1 MIKELHYKYYVFLDK
16 IDNQIKKN
24 LLKFNNINIIIN
36 IQPNDKGNLNTLLN
50 IIKFS
55 KKNKIPFLLK
65 NSFQKCIQHKANG
78 VFIDS
83 NNKTQIKP
91 FLLKKEFQIIGSVH
105 NQREYFRKLKQNCY
119 TIIVSPL
126 FYTEKYSNNQILNI
140 LKFSQISREWKV
152 NLCALGGINFNNI
165 KKTRMI
171 KIKSLAFRK
180 LINEKNLP
188 TI

>member
-16 IDNQIKKN
+16 IDNQIKEN

-36 IQPNDKGNLNTLLN
+36 IQSNDKNNLNSLLN

-65 NSFQKCIQHKANG
+65 NSFQKCAQYNANG

-83 NNKTQIKP
+83 KNKTRIRP
-91 FLLKKEFQIIGSVH
+91 ISIKKEFQIVGSVH
-105 NQREYFRKLKQNCY
+105 NQKEYFQKLRQKCH
-119 TIIVSPL
+119 IIILSPL
-126 FYTEKYSNNQILNI
+126 FYTEKYSHNQILNI
-140 LKFSQISREWKV
+140 LKFNQISREWKV

-171 KIKSLAFRK
+171 KIEGLAFRK

>member
-1 MIKELHYKYYVFLDK
+1 MIKELNYKYYVFLDK
-16 IDNQIKKN
+16 IDNQIKRN

-36 IQPNDKGNLNTLLN
+36 IQPNDKDNLNTLLN

-65 NSFQKCIQHKANG
+65 NSFQKCVQYKANG

-91 FLLKKEFQIIGSVH
+91 SLLKKEFQIIGSVH

-119 TIIVSPL
+119 TIVL
-126 FYTEKYSNNQILNI
+126 
-140 LKFSQISREWKV
+140 
-152 NLCALGGINFNNI
+152 
-165 KKTRMI
+165 
-171 KIKSLAFRK
+171 
-180 LINEKNLP
+180 
-188 TI
+188 

>member
-1 MIKELHYKYYVFLDK
+1 MIKELHYKYYVFLDE

-65 NSFQKCIQHKANG
+65 NSFQKCVQYKSNG

-91 FLLKKEFQIIGSVH
+91 TLLKKEFQIIGSVH

-119 TIIVSPL
+119 TIVLSPL
-126 FYTEKYSNNQILNI
+126 FYT
-140 LKFSQISREWKV
+140 
-152 NLCALGGINFNNI
+152 
-165 KKTRMI
+165 
-171 KIKSLAFRK
+171 
-180 LINEKNLP
+180 
-188 TI
+188 